1 MRSGSAVVCTV
12 LAFAALLASTL
23 ARPRL
28 RLVYN
33 ATDSAPRGLY
43 VVDEAADLRVGN
55 YVIARLPES
64 SATLAAERGYLP
76 RTVPVLKQVAAVAG
90 QGVCVR
96 SGVVYIDGAA
106 VARTLDVD
114 RQHRPLRPWDGC
126 RVLLSH
132 ELFLLNPGNP
142 ASFDS
147 RYFGP
152 LDVSFVRGR
161 ATRW

>member
-1 MRSGSAVVCTV
+1 MALAIVALIVSTV
-12 LAFAALLASTL
+12 L
-23 ARPRL
+23 RPRL
-28 RLVYN
+28 WLVYN
-33 ATDSAPRGLY
+33 VSDSAPRGLY
-43 VVDEAADLRVGN
+43 VVDESTEVRVGI
-55 YVIARLPES
+55 YVVARLPAS

-76 RTVPVLKQVAAVAG
+76 GTVPVLKQVAAVAG
-90 QGVCVR
+90 QAVCVR
-96 SGVVYIDGAA
+96 NGVVYIDGA
-106 VARTLDVD
+106 VIARTLDVD
-114 RQHRPLRPWDGC
+114 RRHRPLRPWNGC
-126 RVLLSH
+126 RVLLPH